1 MKLASLVAAVAAVS
15 FVTACVAGCSTK
27 SDKPDTQ
34 AAAPPPPTAAA
45 PPAQAPAAPA
55 GDPPPPPAA
64 PADNA
69 AVPADFPPECV
80 VYAALI
86 DKLKAC
92 DKLGAARDGLM
103 QGYTGLR
110 AGWAA
115 VPADQRAGVAI
126 QCKTQADSLRN
137 AAAATCGW

>member
-1 MKLASLVAAVAAVS
+1 MKFASLVAAVAAVS
-15 FVTACVAGCSTK
+15 LVAGGAAGCSNK
-27 SDKPDTQ
+27 DKPDQ
-34 AAAPPPPTAAA
+34 VAATPPPTAAA
-45 PPAQAPAAPA
+45 PPARSPAPAVAAPA
-55 GDPPPPPAA
+55 PAPAA

-69 AVPADFPPECV
+69 PVPADFPPECV

-92 DKLGAARDGLM
+92 DKIGAAREGLM
-103 QGYTGLR
+103 QGYSGLR